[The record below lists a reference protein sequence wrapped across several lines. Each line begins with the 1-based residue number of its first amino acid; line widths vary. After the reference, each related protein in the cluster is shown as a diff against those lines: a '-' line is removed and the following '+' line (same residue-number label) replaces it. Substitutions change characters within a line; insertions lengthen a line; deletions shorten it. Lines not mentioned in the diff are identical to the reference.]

1 MKQKIIFST
10 LILFYLLSN
19 CSSDNQTSNN
29 FLPNATGTESE
40 MLIVMDSSKFK
51 NNLGRSLINVFGEN
65 IYGLP
70 QPEPYFDLKYIRPN
84 NFNNILKFAKNIII
98 TFTLEGNS
106 PSSRLLRKEFNQSS
120 IEKIEKD
127 TSLFMMI
134 KKDQYAKGQE
144 ILYLFS
150 KDDSTLLEHI
160 KKNKN
165 KLRNYFENRV
175 IKNVN
180 KKKLSNTNKNIS
192 KDLIKRFGYNITVP
206 SGFSI
211 GKLDSQFVWLREID
225 PELEKNIFIYF
236 ENYISDEIFYKKN
249 IEDFRKKISLKY
261 LRDIENPSIYMTYQK
276 ELPFLKKE
284 VNFKKRFS
292 IETRGLWKLSDISG
306 GGPFLSYTF
315 VDKKSN
321 RLYYLEG
328 YVYAPGSKKRDL
340 MREIYSILWSFKI

>member
-1 MKQKIIFST
+1 MKHKIILST
-10 LILFYLLSN
+10 VIVFYLLSN
-19 CSSDNQTSNN
+19 CSSDNKNSNN
-29 FLPNATGTESE
+29 FLPNASGTESE

-51 NNLGRSLINVFGEN
+51 NKLGRSLIDVFGEN

-120 IEKIEKD
+120 IEKIEED
-127 TSLFMMI
+127 SSLFMMI

-150 KDDSTLLEHI
+150 KDDSILLEHI

-175 IKNVN
+175 TKNIN
-180 KKKLSNTNKNIS
+180 RKKLSNTNKNIS

-211 GKLDSQFVWLREID
+211 AKLDSQFVWLREID

-236 ENYISDEIFYKKN
+236 ENYVSDEVFYKKN

-284 VNFKKRFS
+284 VNFKKNFS

>member
-1 MKQKIIFST
+1 MKQKIVLST

-19 CSSDNQTSNN
+19 CSSDNQTSRD
-29 FLPNATGTESE
+29 FLPNANGTESE

-51 NNLGRSLINVFGEN
+51 KKLGRSLINVFGEN

-84 NFNNILKFAKNIII
+84 NFNSILKFAKNIII
-98 TFTLEGNS
+98 VFTLEGG
-106 PSSRLLRKEFNQSS
+106 SSSSKLLRNEFNQNS
-120 IEKIEKD
+120 IEKIQMD

-150 KDDSTLLEHI
+150 KDDATLLEHI
-160 KKNKN
+160 KKNKD
-165 KLRNYFENRV
+165 KLRNYFENKA
-175 IKNVN
+175 IKNIN
-180 KKKLSNTNKNIS
+180 KKNISNANKNIS
-192 KDLIKRFGYNITVP
+192 KDLIKRYGFNINIP

-211 GKLDSQFVWLREID
+211 AKLDSQFVWLREID
-225 PELEKNIFIYF
+225 PELEKNIFVYF
-236 ENYISDEIFYKKN
+236 ENYVSDDIFYKKN

-276 ELPFLKKE
+276 ELPFMKKE
-284 VNFKKRFS
+284 VNFKNNFS

-315 VDKKSN
+315 VDKDSN
-321 RLYYLEG
+321 RLYYMEG
-328 YVYAPGSKKRDL
+328 YIYAPGSKKRDL